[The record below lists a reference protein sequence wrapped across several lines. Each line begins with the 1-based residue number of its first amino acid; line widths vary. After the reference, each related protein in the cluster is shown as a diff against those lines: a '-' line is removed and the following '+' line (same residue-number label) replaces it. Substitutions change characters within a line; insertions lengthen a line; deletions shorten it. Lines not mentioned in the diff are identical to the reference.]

1 MSRVLVDLATCHQM
15 SRKVTELR
23 LGPLGPARDHYSE
36 LGPTGGPRATS
47 CGAPSHAGV
56 EPKLTDMGKHFRMF

>member
-15 SRKVTELR
+15 SRKVTELG
-23 LGPLGPARDHYSE
+23 LVDHLDQ
-36 LGPTGGPRATS
+36 LGPTGGRGATS

-56 EPKLTDMGKHFRMF
+56 EPKLTDMGKHFWMF